1 MRCIADDC
9 NTRQTAVVLT
19 QSSTPLPAATRLPHG
34 FRCQRRAVKCWIA
47 GDVLQF
53 RDTDQERDG
62 IMPVA
67 A

>member
-9 NTRQTAVVLT
+9 NTRQTAVILT
-19 QSSTPLPAATRLPHG
+19 QSRTPVPAATRLPHG
-34 FRCQRRAVKCWIA
+34 FRRQRRTVKRWIA

-53 RDTDQERDG
+53 RDADQERDG

-67 A
+67 T